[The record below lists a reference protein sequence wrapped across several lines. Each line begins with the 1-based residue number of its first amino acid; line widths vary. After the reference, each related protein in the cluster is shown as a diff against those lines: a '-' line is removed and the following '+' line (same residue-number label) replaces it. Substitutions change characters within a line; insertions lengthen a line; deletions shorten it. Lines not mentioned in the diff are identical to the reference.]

1 MKILVTGKN
10 GQLGFELE
18 RALGRLGQV
27 VAVEHD
33 ECDLADED
41 AIRRLV
47 RREGPGV
54 VVNAAAYTAVDAAEQ
69 DRAAAFAVN
78 ARAPQ
83 VLAQECAAGGAV
95 LVHFSTDYVF
105 SGEKQGSY
113 LESDT
118 TGPLNVY
125 GESKLEG
132 ERLVAA
138 SNPRHIILRTSWVV
152 GAHGKN
158 FAKTI
163 LRLAAERDS
172 LAIVADQFGA
182 PSSAPM
188 LAHATAHLVEQ
199 LARGD
204 RNDAYGTYHLCG
216 AGETNWCEYA
226 RFVVEEALR
235 LGAQLKLRPEDIKP
249 IPAAS
254 YPMPA
259 RRPANSRL
267 DTSRFQ
273 TMFGYELPHWRNAV
287 REVLVEI
294 ARKER
299 HAAD

>member
-1 MKILVTGKN
+1 VKILVTGRN

-18 RALGRLGQV
+18 RVLARLGQV
-27 VAVEHD
+27 VAVGHD
-33 ECDLADED
+33 ECDLADEE
-41 AIRRLV
+41 AIRQLV
-47 RREGPGV
+47 RGEAPDL

-69 DRAAAFAVN
+69 DRAAAFSVN

-83 VLAQECAAGGAV
+83 VLAQECAARGAL

-113 LESDT
+113 LESDP

-138 SNPRHIILRTSWVV
+138 ANPRHVILRTSWVV

-172 LAIVADQFGA
+172 LSIVADQFGA
-182 PSSAPM
+182 PSPVPM
-188 LAHATAHLVEQ
+188 LAHATAHLLERVGQGGRE
-199 LARGD
+199 
-204 RNDAYGTYHLCG
+204 DAYGTYHLCG

-235 LGAQLKLRPEDIKP
+235 LGTQLKLRPEDIKP

-254 YPMPA
+254 YPTPA

-273 TMFGYELPHWRNAV
+273 ATLGYELPHWRDAV
-287 REVLVEI
+287 RQVLVEI
-294 ARKER
+294 AGKGR